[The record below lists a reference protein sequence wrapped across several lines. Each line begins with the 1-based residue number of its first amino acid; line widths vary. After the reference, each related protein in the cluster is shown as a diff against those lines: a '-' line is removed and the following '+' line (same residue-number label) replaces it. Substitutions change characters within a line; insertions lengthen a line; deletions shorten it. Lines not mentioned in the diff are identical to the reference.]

1 MLKNYFKPTPK
12 KLLKISLALRGMVA
26 TVSGAAYFQNDLK
39 AAFWFLVAGAGI
51 DFIIQCLDT
60 NTGAAKQQQ
69 EPIQSF
75 LQKQYTNNG
84 TQNN

>member
-39 AAFWFLVAGAGI
+39 AAFWFLIAGAGV
-51 DFIIQCLDT
+51 DFIIQCLDGD
-60 NTGAAKQQQ
+60 TGTDTQKQ
-69 EPIQSF
+69 EPVQ
-75 LQKQYTNNG
+75 
-84 TQNN
+84 